1 MEEWKT
7 YELSDIAE
15 IVTGKTPSTKDGTNF
30 GGHIHFITPGDINKG
45 LKHIYAT
52 ERTLTES
59 GLHSIKGSTVYPNS
73 ICVSCIGNIG
83 YVGISTMKCA
93 TNQQIN
99 TLIVKDG
106 FNTDFVYY
114 LMKYLWPEF
123 KNFEGQSTT
132 LSILNKGL
140 FSKIQ
145 VKIPSLKIQKKI
157 ADILSSIDDKI
168 EINNRINH
176 NLEDQI
182 HLLYNQWFEVSNAPY
197 AEVPLAELIDFQEG
211 PGIRNWQYVESNGVK
226 FINIRCINDGD
237 VDVSSAN
244 MISKEEAFGKYDH
257 FQLHEMDIVMSCSGT
272 LGRYAIIRK
281 EHLPLCLNTSV
292 IRFKPRISL
301 ADYSFVYGYLSSDAF
316 INTQRD
322 LACGSVQANF
332 GPTHLKNMIIK
343 SFASDYRSAFNSIV
357 FPMIQTSC
365 MIKKENDKLRQE
377 RDYLLPKLMKGEL
390 IISETID

>member
-1 MEEWKT
+1 
-7 YELSDIAE
+7 
-15 IVTGKTPSTKDGTNF
+15 
-30 GGHIHFITPGDINKG
+30 
-45 LKHIYAT
+45 
-52 ERTLTES
+52 
-59 GLHSIKGSTVYPNS
+59 
-73 ICVSCIGNIG
+73 
-83 YVGISTMKCA
+83 MKCA